1 MQIERISLNA
11 VQLAIST
18 DLGLSLIEI
27 TLSSCLAIELLNV
40 VRTRIKQVAAVRLLI
55 TRRESTEYQN
65 VLVRDLVETTT
76 F

>member
-18 DLGLSLIEI
+18 DLGLSLIEV
-27 TLSSCLAIELLNV
+27 TLCSCLAIELLNV
-40 VRTRIKQVAAVRLLI
+40 VGTCIKQVAAVRLLI

-65 VLVRDLVETTT
+65 VLV
-76 F
+76 